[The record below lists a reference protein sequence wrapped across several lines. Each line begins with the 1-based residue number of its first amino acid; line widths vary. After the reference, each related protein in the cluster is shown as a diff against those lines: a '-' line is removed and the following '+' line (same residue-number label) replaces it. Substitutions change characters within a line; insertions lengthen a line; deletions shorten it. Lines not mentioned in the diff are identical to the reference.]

1 MMKAIRYEKD
11 AVLIQDGN
19 IKAWVDIWIEN
30 EDVICYWNKYIFIM
44 TDSNDV
50 ALKKWQDNL
59 DHFEDATS
67 LAIEILENAEIIYQ
81 DENAK
86 WHQTEK
92 YHTTKGSILIK

>member
-30 EDVICYWNKYIFIM
+30 VTCDWNQNDFVM
-44 TDSNDV
+44 TDPKDV
-50 ALKKWQDNL
+50 ALKNWQDNL
-59 DHFEDATS
+59 EHFEDAIS
-67 LAIEILENAEIIYQ
+67 LARETLEKQGIIYQ
-81 DENAK
+81 DENGK

-92 YHTTKGSILIK
+92 FYTTKGSIPIK

>member
-1 MMKAIRYEKD
+1 MKAIRYEKD
-11 AVLIQDGN
+11 TVLVQKGK

-30 EDVICYWNKYIFIM
+30 EDVICDWNQKDFVM
-44 TDSNDV
+44 TDPNDV

-59 DHFEDATS
+59 ENFEDATS
-67 LAIEILENAEIIYQ
+67 IARETLENIGIIYQ

-92 YHTTKGSILIK
+92 YHTIKSSIPIK